1 MSVGTGE
8 ADDDT
13 KTSLRST
20 VKGTATFL
28 ISGGPDE
35 NEGKTDSSSV
45 CKDFITSETSC
56 DNSTP

>member
-8 ADDDT
+8 ADDDI

-20 VKGTATFL
+20 VKGTVTFL
-28 ISGGPDE
+28 IPGGPDE
-35 NEGKTDSSSV
+35 NEGNADCSSL